1 MSWQEFR
8 SLSIEL
14 TGAAMARGSLIAAS
28 VLRLFVMGLFAR
40 ERGVDVRLAVI
51 QLRRERREG
60 EARSRGH
67 GRDQDGSTES
77 ESQQER
83 RHRVGSLRQLVSAE
97 GYNLRSLQGPERA
110 WSWRASTPLAPFG
123 NEKKVFASFF
133 KKNASLPY
141 VTHRNFVDRASASF
155 FEKRYLRTTT
165 RRVSSPSLSR

>member
-8 SLSIEL
+8 SLSIGL
-14 TGAAMARGSLIAAS
+14 TAAS

-40 ERGVDVRLAVI
+40 ERGVDVGLAVV

-67 GRDQDGSTES
+67 GRDQDGSAES

-97 GYNLRSLQGPERA
+97 SYNLRSLQGPERA
-110 WSWRASTPLAPFG
+110 WKLEGLHSPWRRSSMRRKFLLLFS
-123 NEKKVFASFF
+123 KRS
-133 KKNASLPY
+133 ASLPY
-141 VTHRNFVDRASASF
+141 VTHRNLVDRASGSF
-155 FEKRYLRTTT
+155 LKKRTKKL
-165 RRVSSPSLSR
+165 LSTV